1 MVEIVKGSLYDDAA
15 LAVNATIVKGNY
27 DDVVEANTVTTSNP
41 PGNCPDG
48 GVWGTIKYVGEKT
61 EMMACLACLCFW
73 PGLCCLVAC
82 PVDEKDAY
90 AVNGKVRPC

>member
-61 EMMACLACLCFW
+61 KMMACLGCLCICL
-73 PGLCCLVAC
+73 PGLCVLAC
-82 PVDEKDAY
+82 PRDEKDAY
-90 AVNGKVRPC
+90 AVNGKVRSC